1 MSHYQAICK
10 KNPRVTTP
18 QSHDTVSIALH
29 LITRSVGV
37 ICLSRYLQHLTLT
50 GYKTLK
56 QPNYLYTFVIYRDR
70 KTSRTLLCKYRAIPA
85 CHRDSFLAR
94 NRDNQPDGCAG
105 NAYSL
110 NCRAV
115 SSHRDQNDHYIVTNS
130 R

>member
-70 KTSRTLLCKYRAIPA
+70 NTSRTLLCKYSAIPGGPPGQ
-85 CHRDSFLAR
+85 L
-94 NRDNQPDGCAG
+94 
-105 NAYSL
+105 
-110 NCRAV
+110 RALLPGQ
-115 SSHRDQNDHYIVTNS
+115 STGGLRQVTQTPS
-130 R
+130 